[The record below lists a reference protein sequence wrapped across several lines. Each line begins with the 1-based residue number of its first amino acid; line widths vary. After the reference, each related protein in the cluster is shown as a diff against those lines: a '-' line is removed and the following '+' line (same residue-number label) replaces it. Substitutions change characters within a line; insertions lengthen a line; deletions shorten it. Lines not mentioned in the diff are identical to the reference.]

1 MRTNMGTLTV
11 PRDPQQLSA
20 SNQGKTKDIP
30 RPVLLCALNQRI
42 GSAKISS
49 QVLTKDEARRI
60 AANIAKLPELMSRIG
75 RTVK

>member
-1 MRTNMGTLTV
+1 MGTLTV

-20 SNQGKTKDIP
+20 AKQGKTMDIS

-49 QVLTKDEARRI
+49 QTAHQRRGEADCDE
-60 AANIAKLPELMSRIG
+60 
-75 RTVK
+75 